1 MDNKARLKE
10 LKVLLKKAHKDGK
23 VSEWYKL
30 SNEIK
35 SLKISKKDKIKKPS
49 TTKLKSQL
57 YKKVLLLAKLYVK
70 KRDINT
76 CQKCGKA

>member
-10 LKVLLKKAHKDGK
+10 LKSLLKKSKKENK

-35 SLKISKKDKIKKPS
+35 SLKISKKDKIKKPK

-57 YKKVLLLAKLYVK
+57 YKKVLKLAKEYVK
-70 KRDINT
+70 RRDKNT
-76 CQKCGKA
+76 CQKC